1 MSGIYKTTLYERLW
15 LGQYKKNIELTLDF
29 WLFCIFITFAGFY
42 FILNFD
48 II

>member
-1 MSGIYKTTLYERLW
+1 MTSIYRTILHEILW
-15 LGQYKKNIELTLDF
+15 LGQYKKKTELTLDF

-42 FILNFD
+42 FILNFN